1 MNRVESERISREGKP
16 LYPLHSYNLW
26 YIMISFRVYMVVQ
39 VMSTAFKIVLGLVQV
54 VSKQPEVL
62 KEDYPGLMWDS
73 EWLTVFSF
81 GENIVQ
87 QQAHDCSFAVD
98 SSD

>member
-1 MNRVESERISREGKP
+1 
-16 LYPLHSYNLW
+16 
-26 YIMISFRVYMVVQ
+26 MVVQ

-81 GENIVQ
+81 GERTSCNSK
-87 QQAHDCSFAVD
+87 QAHESA
-98 SSD
+98 

>member
-1 MNRVESERISREGKP
+1 
-16 LYPLHSYNLW
+16 
-26 YIMISFRVYMVVQ
+26 MVVQ

-73 EWLTVFSF
+73 EWLNVFSF
-81 GENIVQ
+81 GERTSCNSKRMIAASLLIVATDTQ
-87 QQAHDCSFAVD
+87 MLRGYMYGNASQ
-98 SSD
+98 SDFGWVVRANSLV